1 LPRPDPQNKSKELAT
16 PVVPADRAIL
26 ADRALI
32 EACLEGQP
40 GAWTTLYDCFHEPLL
55 AAIRSF
61 LRDASG
67 DLSLIDEIAARVWY
81 ALVRSDAE
89 LLSRFDVNR
98 GCRLITFL
106 SVLAKSEARQY
117 FRSER
122 RRRTRE
128 EKVSRPEMESEE
140 IDLSASTL
148 THDEFLASLSPSERM
163 YFTTVLTAPEG
174 EDASEEY
181 SPGNTWQLRHRVRK
195 KLNQFLQ

>member
-1 LPRPDPQNKSKELAT
+1 MPPSE
-16 PVVPADRAIL
+16 DRAIL

-32 EACLEGQP
+32 EACLSGQP
-40 GAWTTLYDCFHEPLL
+40 AAWTRLYDCFHEPLL
-55 AAIRSF
+55 AAIRGF
-61 LRDASG
+61 LRDAAT

-81 ALVRSDAE
+81 ALVRNDAE

-128 EKVSRPEMESEE
+128 EKVSRPEMEPEQ
-140 IDLSASTL
+140 IDLSASTV
-148 THDEFLASLSPSERM
+148 THEEFLASLSPTERT
-163 YFTTVLTAPEG
+163 YFTTVLTAAEG
-174 EDASEEY
+174 EDAGDEY
-181 SPGNTWQLRHRVRK
+181 SVGNTWQLRHRVRK
-195 KLNQFLQ
+195 KLNEYLQ